1 MINNRVG
8 PPVRKGDFYGR
19 ENFVKLVWEKL
30 SMGHV
35 LLAAPR
41 RFGKTS
47 VMYHLIDEPKWD
59 YKLIHADLEH
69 LIEPAD
75 LITTLIL
82 QLAKDTRLSK
92 IANSLSYFPRT
103 FFSKFRDTFQELELL
118 SIKIKL
124 KDKVGERW
132 QESGEELFKKIAES
146 QHTVVF
152 ILDEFPMMID
162 RMARSETH
170 REQAKTLLQWL
181 RSLRQSPKI
190 KNVRFLVA
198 GSIGIGRVLNELGQI
213 STINDFEQ
221 LRLDPFPPKVAAAF
235 LDELAASQLINLSK
249 PSKRKMLDLI
259 GTYVPYFIQVIF
271 SEISKAHLQ
280 DGEVI
285 TPKKVEQI
293 YHNKVLGVDCKTYFD
308 HYYGRLREY
317 YEPGEEKAVKHILR
331 NLAVTNELTNDIC
344 YQFYREKLGD
354 TSEIDQ
360 FKALMTDLENDFYI
374 YFNNQTKRY
383 EFSCKL
389 LRDWWLR
396 HYGME
401 SYI

>member
-1 MINNRVG
+1 
-8 PPVRKGDFYGR
+8 
-19 ENFVKLVWEKL
+19 
-30 SMGHV
+30 
-35 LLAAPR
+35 
-41 RFGKTS
+41 
-47 VMYHLIDEPKWD
+47 
-59 YKLIHADLEH
+59 
-69 LIEPAD
+69 
-75 LITTLIL
+75 
-82 QLAKDTRLSK
+82 
-92 IANSLSYFPRT
+92 
-103 FFSKFRDTFQELELL
+103 
-118 SIKIKL
+118 
-124 KDKVGERW
+124 
-132 QESGEELFKKIAES
+132 
-146 QHTVVF
+146 
-152 ILDEFPMMID
+152 MMID

-331 NLAVTNELTNDIC
+331 NLAVTNELANDIC

-354 TSEIDQ
+354 TTDIEQ

-374 YFNNQTKRY
+374 YFNSQTKRY